1 LTSQEEASPRLI
13 HLNWFV
19 PTFGQVVQYKI
30 YRSADGGQTFTSI
43 GSVPGTQTTFQDTV
57 ACNKVGYRY
66 KVTTVIN
73 NDAEQALESVPSN
86 TVPTGSDPLTGCYV
100 VSNFSSPASAT
111 KNSNVPITWALNDD
125 FYPTG
130 GDVTNPFAN
139 TLYAIGPLPKNCK
152 TTGRIQLLLN
162 GIAQSGLGTFTPSGN
177 QFTFTWNTSGACS
190 GSYTFEL
197 NLDSGQIQKTTTPLV
212 LK

>member
-1 LTSQEEASPRLI
+1 
-13 HLNWFV
+13 
-19 PTFGQVVQYKI
+19 
-30 YRSADGGQTFTSI
+30 
-43 GSVPGTQTTFQDTV
+43 
-57 ACNKVGYRY
+57 
-66 KVTTVIN
+66 
-73 NDAEQALESVPSN
+73 
-86 TVPTGSDPLTGCYV
+86 VPTGSDPLTGCYV
-100 VSNFSSPASAT
+100 VPTSFSSPANAT
-111 KNSNVPITWALNDD
+111 KNSSVPITWTLSDD

-139 TLYAIGPLPKNCK
+139 TLYAIGLLPKNCK
-152 TTGRIQLLLN
+152 TTGRIPLLLN

-197 NLDSGQIQKTTTPLV
+197 DLDSKQTQTTTTPLV